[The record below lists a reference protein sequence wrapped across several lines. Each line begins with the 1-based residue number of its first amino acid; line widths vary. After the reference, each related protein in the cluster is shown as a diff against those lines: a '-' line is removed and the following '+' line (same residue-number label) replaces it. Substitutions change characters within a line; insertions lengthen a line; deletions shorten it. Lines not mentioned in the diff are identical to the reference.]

1 MKRETIGELK
11 LPEMD
16 APMHERLAEAL
27 ERQVASGLYLPGDR
41 LPTHREIA
49 RRAKV
54 AIGTVTKAIDLLG
67 RRGIV
72 RGEVGR
78 GTFVNAREPAA
89 EGVIDLTINGPAPV
103 IEEDAFAAATA
114 LAARR
119 ASTFAHAGYADLR
132 GTEAQ
137 RATLVDWLSRNRIDL
152 DEREVIVTVG
162 AQHALHLAFADL
174 AATSRLIASEGATFP
189 GAIAAANDLCMQF
202 VPVDHDADGMIAEDL
217 DRVLAE
223 SGARI
228 LYTTPVCQNPLGIE
242 TGEARRRQILA
253 VCERHDALIVEDDIY
268 ALYAAKGG
276 LTYKALAPE
285 RTYYFTGLSKCL
297 TPVMRVGLLAP
308 PEGRGPAILKR
319 LRAEVWGASPL
330 ATEIGCAMIE
340 LGIADRVAD
349 ILRREARER
358 VSLVETIL
366 GLPLPMPG
374 GAPHVWMPMDALEA
388 ERLARRASERGVRL
402 TPPVASSIGGARAGG
417 IRVCVMAPR
426 ERATLER
433 ALQQIAALQAEPEE
447 AAV

>member
-1 MKRETIGELK
+1 MSDGTIGELT

-27 ERQVASGLYLPGDR
+27 ERQVTSGLYQPGDR
-41 LPTHREIA
+41 LPTHREIS

-54 AIGTVTKAIDLLG
+54 AIGTVTKAIDLLT

-103 IEEDAFAAATA
+103 IDEDAFAAAMA

-119 ASTFAHAGYADLR
+119 AAGFPHSGYADLR
-132 GTEAQ
+132 GTAEQ
-137 RATLVDWLSRNRIDL
+137 RATLVDWMSRTRIDL
-152 DEREVIVTVG
+152 DERDVIVSVG

-174 AATSRLIASEGATFP
+174 AATSRVIASESATFP
-189 GAIAAANDLCMQF
+189 GAIAAANDLGLSF
-202 VPVDHDADGMIAEDL
+202 APVDYDDDGMIPDDL
-217 DRVLAE
+217 DRVMRD

-253 VCERHDALIVEDDIY
+253 VCEKYDALIVEDDIY
-268 ALYAAKGG
+268 ALYAAKGP
-276 LTYKALAPE
+276 LTYKGLAPD
-285 RTYYFTGLSKCL
+285 RTYYVTGLSKCL
-297 TPVMRVGLLAP
+297 TPLMRVGILSP
-308 PEGRGPAILKR
+308 PQGQSASILKR

-330 ATEIGCAMIE
+330 ATEIGCALIE
-340 LGIADRVAD
+340 LGIADTVAD

-358 VSLVETIL
+358 VKLVETIL
-366 GLPLPMPG
+366 GLHLPMPG
-374 GAPHVWMPMDALEA
+374 GAPHVWMPMDPLEA
-388 ERLARRASERGVRL
+388 ERLARRASEEGVRL
-402 TPPVASSIGGARAGG
+402 TPPAASSIGGAKSGG
-417 IRVCVMAPR
+417 IRVCVMSPR
-426 ERATLER
+426 KRTTLES
-433 ALQQIAALQAEPEE
+433 ALRRIAALQAQPEE
-447 AAV
+447 SII